1 MQLKKGD
8 GRDIMQ
14 SNAIFLVCNLLIKQ
28 IYPSVFAIVRRNCTQ
43 AASRAASWWVT
54 LSIKG
59 LKEDGTDRRTDRRTP
74 DRYITLTARRD
85 QRVITLYDN
94 GIVSV

>member
-8 GRDIMQ
+8 GPDIMQ

-28 IYPSVFAIVRRNCTQ
+28 VYPSVFAM
-43 AASRAASWWVT
+43 
-54 LSIKG
+54 SIKG
-59 LKEDGTDRRTDRRTP
+59 LKKDGTDRRTDRRTP